1 MPQDENN
8 PAVPRM
14 DPSVYRGWHLGQ
26 TSHEAM
32 TTEFEWSILRFQQAF
47 ERFCLQVANI
57 SGLVELSY
65 PELILLHVIGMQERP
80 KTAALIA
87 RQLNSDA
94 INNIQYSLRKL
105 LNYKLIIKIKEGGGK
120 IYTYDVTK
128 KGRAMVNE
136 YAQIR
141 QLVLTEQT
149 KSIEEID
156 RKLYESAKLISL
168 LTGLYDEAARISAT
182 YSSVAL
188 SKLAQGE

>member
-1 MPQDENN
+1 MPENEKPQN
-8 PAVPRM
+8 RLDPA
-14 DPSVYRGWHLGQ
+14 VYRGWHLGR
-26 TSHEAM
+26 SDHEAM

-47 ERFCLQVANI
+47 ERFCLQVGNI
-57 SGLVELSY
+57 SGLVELSFS
-65 PELILLHVIGMQERP
+65 ELILLHVIGMQERP

-105 LNYKLIIKIKEGGGK
+105 LSYKLIVKIKEGTGK

-128 KGRAMVNE
+128 KGRALVNE

-156 RKLYESAKLISL
+156 RKLYEASKLISL
-168 LTGLYDEAARISAT
+168 LTGLYDEASRISAT

-188 SKLAQGE
+188 SKAAENE

>member
-1 MPQDENN
+1 MSKDESNQSPVRPD
-8 PAVPRM
+8 PA
-14 DPSVYRGWHLGQ
+14 VYRGWHLGQ

-57 SGLVELSY
+57 SGLVGLSY

-105 LNYKLIIKIKEGGGK
+105 LNYKLIVKIKEGGGK

-128 KGRAMVNE
+128 KGRVMVNE

-188 SKLAQGE
+188 SKMAQGE

>member
-1 MPQDENN
+1 MPEKEKKDQGRPD
-8 PAVPRM
+8 PA
-14 DPSVYRGWHLGQ
+14 VYRGWHLGH
-26 TSHEAM
+26 THHEAM

-47 ERFCLQVANI
+47 ERFCLQVGNI
-57 SGLVELSY
+57 CGLVELSF

-105 LNYKLIIKIKEGGGK
+105 LNYKLIVKIKEGNGK
-120 IYTYDVTK
+120 IFTYDATK
-128 KGRAMVNE
+128 KGRALVNE

-141 QLVLTEQT
+141 QMVLTEQT

-156 RKLYESAKLISL
+156 RKLYETAKLISL
-168 LTGLYDEAARISAT
+168 LTGLYDEASRIAAT
-182 YSSVAL
+182 YSPVRATESPD
-188 SKLAQGE
+188 E

>member
-1 MPQDENN
+1 MPENEKKASQLD
-8 PAVPRM
+8 PA
-14 DPSVYRGWHLGQ
+14 VYRGWHLGG
-26 TSHEAM
+26 SHHEAM

-47 ERFCLQVANI
+47 ERFCLQVGNI
-57 SGLVELSY
+57 SGLVELSFQ
-65 PELILLHVIGMQERP
+65 ELILLHVIGMQERP

-105 LNYKLIIKIKEGGGK
+105 LNYKLIVKIKEGTGK

-128 KGRAMVNE
+128 KGRALVNE

-149 KSIEEID
+149 KTIEEID
-156 RKLYESAKLISL
+156 RKLYEASKLISL
-168 LTGLYDEAARISAT
+168 LTGLYDEASRISAT
-182 YSSVAL
+182 YSPVA
-188 SKLAQGE
+188 AARAAEAE

>member
-1 MPQDENN
+1 MANDDKEVGQ
-8 PAVPRM
+8 M
-14 DPSVYRGWHLGQ
+14 DPAVYRGWHLGH
-26 TSHEAM
+26 SHHEAM

-105 LNYKLIIKIKEGGGK
+105 LNYKLIVKIKEGGGK

-149 KSIEEID
+149 KSIGEID

-188 SKLAQGE
+188 SKLAQQGE

>member
-1 MPQDENN
+1 MPENEN
-8 PAVPRM
+8 KEPARI
-14 DPSVYRGWHLGQ
+14 DPAVYRGWHLGH
-26 TSHEAM
+26 THHEAM

-47 ERFCLQVANI
+47 ERFCLQVGNI
-57 SGLVELSY
+57 CGLVELSF

-105 LNYKLIIKIKEGGGK
+105 LNYKLIVKIKEGSGK

-128 KGRAMVNE
+128 KGRALVNE

-156 RKLYESAKLISL
+156 RKLYETSKLVSL
-168 LTGLYDEAARISAT
+168 LTGLYDEASRIAAT
-182 YSSVAL
+182 YRPVKASGAV
-188 SKLAQGE
+188 EE